1 MDPDFDKIFEHTHKF
16 FNYHFAL
23 LNKQFNKASSMY
35 SEKRY
40 LAEASRQLIK
50 LNSFIETLEGLCA
63 QTEYNFSFN
72 PEYKKSLKY
81 VTSFMRETNG
91 SPIPNDYVNIKIEKN
106 KCVFALELKLASF
119 GKVKNI
125 IFAAEGYKP
134 EIILVDALENN
145 LEIVKNAEYCLVYDL
160 TLINES
166 LTTED
171 LSNWWKQK
179 HGVGGLWQRLLSAQ
193 NEIEQKFYKS
203 YYKTIGK
210 DVKYPALIPQVYLH
224 YDPKTINE
232 LISLERGVKRIHCQ
246 RMDFL
251 ILWKGKRIIIEIDGK
266 QHYSDEKGASDPK
279 KYSEQVAYDRKM
291 KFLGYEIYR
300 LGGYELMEN
309 TYEDVINKFF
319 NDLRKKYL
327 GDD

>member
-91 SPIPNDYVNIKIEKN
+91 SPIPNDYVNIKTEKN

-179 HGVGGLWQRLLSAQ
+179 HGVGGGCGKDYYPLKMKLNRNFINLITRLLV
-193 NEIEQKFYKS
+193 
-203 YYKTIGK
+203 KT
-210 DVKYPALIPQVYLH
+210 
-224 YDPKTINE
+224 
-232 LISLERGVKRIHCQ
+232 
-246 RMDFL
+246 
-251 ILWKGKRIIIEIDGK
+251 
-266 QHYSDEKGASDPK
+266 
-279 KYSEQVAYDRKM
+279 
-291 KFLGYEIYR
+291 
-300 LGGYELMEN
+300 
-309 TYEDVINKFF
+309 
-319 NDLRKKYL
+319 
-327 GDD
+327 